1 MSDLIAI
8 NPFYEKII
16 NDYLTK
22 DFCIIDN
29 WLKNDETEK
38 LRQQLDEL

>member
-16 NDYLTK
+16 NDYQNK
-22 DFCIIDN
+22 DWFIIV
-29 WLKNDETEK
+29 T
-38 LRQQLDEL
+38 